1 LLAEEVYTGPRFGLI
16 TIAVFAGMGLA
27 LVLIGIFSV
36 MAYTVALQT
45 HEIGVRMALGAQQG
59 NVLKMVL
66 WKGLRLISVGM
77 LVGVLA
83 SLGLTHFLAS
93 QIQGVSATDPVT
105 FLAVVILFL
114 AVGLIAS
121 LLPAR
126 RAAGIDVLTAL
137 RYE

>member
-1 LLAEEVYTGPRFGLI
+1 LAEEAYVRPQFGLI
-16 TIAVFAGMGLA
+16 TIGVFAGIGLA

-45 HEIGVRMALGAQQG
+45 HEIGVRIALGAQRG

-66 WKGLRLISVGM
+66 WKGLRLISA
-77 LVGVLA
+77 GVLIGVVA
-83 SLGLTHFLAS
+83 SLGLTRFLAS
-93 QIQGVSATDPVT
+93 QIQGVSATDPFT
-105 FLAVVILFL
+105 FFGVVILFL
-114 AVGLIAS
+114 GVGSLAS

-126 RAAGIDVLTAL
+126 SAAGIDPLIAL